1 MLKTEQI
8 LNVKFTPVSKGTY
21 SAEEVDA
28 FLKVVAESYD
38 ALNGEKDDLIK
49 KISILAEKIESY
61 RSDEEAIKLS
71 LLDAHRM
78 AETIG
83 KNATI
88 KSDTLIGD
96 AETRAQLIV
105 DGANRQATK
114 TIDEAREQA
123 KTIVENARAA
133 VASLTEN
140 AKKESDAAIAD
151 ARANAAQIV
160 ADANAEGKRIIG
172 TSKQS
177 YEFYTAELQKL
188 QASAAEFKA
197 AVTALCNEQLS
208 LAASV
213 PEIEIEVVE
222 FKAEDPVIE
231 ETPAAVVAEEI
242 PEIAVEETFE
252 APVAEEAVEEIPEAV
267 EEETEAEAEVEA
279 NDDYVSVEDMIAEL
293 DGEIASL
300 EAVEEEPEA
309 VAEEPVVYVPEEP
322 AAEAPAEEP
331 AAEDEDDDLFGL
343 IDDISFDDIVEPDS
357 IPASLDDLVPAV
369 ETAPVVEEEPAAD
382 FVDVEED
389 DVLFEDEDTV
399 IAVDDDSDDAFD
411 GFKIDLDTIEDE
423 NKDGDGDDDDFFS
436 LFDSMFEE

>member
-28 FLKVVAESYD
+28 FLKVVAQSYD
-38 ALNGEKDDLIK
+38 TLNGEKDELIK

-114 TIDEAREQA
+114 TIDEARNQA

-140 AKKESDAAIAD
+140 AKKESDAVVAS

-160 ADANAEGKRIIG
+160 ADADAEGKRIIG

-188 QASAAEFKA
+188 QSSAAEFKA
-197 AVTALCNEQLS
+197 AITALCNEQLS

-213 PEIEIEVVE
+213 PEIKIEVVE
-222 FKAEDPVIE
+222 FVAEEPVIE
-231 ETPAAVVAEEI
+231 EAPAAVVAEEI
-242 PEIAVEETFE
+242 PEIAVEETAE
-252 APVAEEAVEEIPEAV
+252 VPVVEEPVNKADEEEVTEPV
-267 EEETEAEAEVEA
+267 EEFAS

-293 DGEIASL
+293 DGEIESL
-300 EAVEEEPEA
+300 EAAVAEEAEIEVEEEEEEEPEI

-322 AAEAPAEEP
+322 AVEAPEEE
-331 AAEDEDDDLFGL
+331 AADEEEDDLFAL
-343 IDDISFDDIVEPDS
+343 IDDISFDDVVEPDS

-369 ETAPVVEEEPAAD
+369 AEEPAVEAVAED
-382 FVDVEED
+382 LFDGDDVAIEVDED
-389 DVLFEDEDTV
+389 D
-399 IAVDDDSDDAFD
+399 ADDDFD
-411 GFKIDLDTIEDE
+411 GFKIDLDTIEEE
-423 NKDGDGDDDDFFS
+423 NKGGDDDDFFS
-436 LFDSMFEE
+436 LFDSMFDE